1 MILSMNL
8 KKKRI
13 LINKSKK
20 NMLSRDCRLRL
31 TGIVCRIRL
40 YREVSLEDMIW
51 YNELI
56 KNDEQAEFILESFIK

>member
-1 MILSMNL
+1 
-8 KKKRI
+8 
-13 LINKSKK
+13 
-20 NMLSRDCRLRL
+20 MLSRDCRLRL

-40 YREVSLEDMIW
+40 HREVSLEDMIW

>member
-1 MILSMNL
+1 
-8 KKKRI
+8 
-13 LINKSKK
+13 
-20 NMLSRDCRLRL
+20 MLSRDCRLRL

>member
-40 YREVSLEDMIW
+40 HREVSLEDMIW